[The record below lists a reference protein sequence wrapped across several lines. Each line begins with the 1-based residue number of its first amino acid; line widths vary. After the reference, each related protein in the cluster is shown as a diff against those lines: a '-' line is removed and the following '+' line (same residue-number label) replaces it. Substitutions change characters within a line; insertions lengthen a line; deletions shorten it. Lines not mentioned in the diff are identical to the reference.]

1 MLDLAASSLP
11 FQYAVVAL
19 LLFLGIFA
27 SKISSWVKIPTLL
40 MILFLGMLAGSEGI
54 GKIRFDDYDAAVKI
68 GTLGLIFILFSGGYD
83 TSWSSVRKVLVP
95 GTILSTFGVLL
106 TAVLTGLFAA
116 WLLDWNWRSGILLG
130 AVISST
136 DAAAVFALF
145 RSQSSSLKGD
155 LRPILEYESGSNDPM
170 ATFLTL
176 FMIDLMLDPSA
187 SVFSI
192 FYLMPLRIGVGTL
205 VGFLIGRYVAR
216 LMNHAKLDY
225 DGLYY
230 VIGIATVFLAYGLSE
245 LFAGNGFMAVYVCGL
260 TMGNSRFLFKH
271 GLGRFHD
278 GIAWLMQVSL
288 FLSLGLLVTPSQLPG
303 IALYG
308 AVLAV
313 FLMFAARPVS
323 VFVSLIGSSF
333 NFREKLLISWGGI
346 RGAAP
351 IVLSIFPCLSF
362 HKNPELFTNANLI
375 YGWPDPDE
383 AEELDTCFS
392 LAARHQE
399 DRINTAQICSLII
412 RRIMQIAGSG
422 RGEIVSCP
430 YSYIQDVLKYV
441 ADNLSDRCSVDQV
454 AEQFKVGRS
463 KFQADFRAVT
473 GIPYHQYLIR
483 LRLKL
488 AYDMIIEGNSIVK
501 TAMECG
507 YSSEAHFIKAFR

>member
-1 MLDLAASSLP
+1 MLDLAATSLP

-27 SKISSWVKIPTLL
+27 SKISSWIKIPTLL
-40 MILFLGMLAGSEGI
+40 MILFLGMLAGSEGL
-54 GKIRFDDYDAAVKI
+54 GKIRFDDYDNAVKI

-83 TSWSSVRKVLVP
+83 TSWSSVRKVLLP

-106 TAVLTGLFAA
+106 TAILTGLFAT
-116 WLLDWNWRSGILLG
+116 WLLGWDWKFGVLLG

-176 FMIDLMLDPSA
+176 FMIDLILDPTA

-205 VGFLIGRYVAR
+205 IGFLVGRYVAR

-230 VIGIATVFLAYGLSE
+230 VIGIATVCLAYGTSE
-245 LFAGNGFMAVYVCGL
+245 LLAGNGFMAVYVCGL

-303 IALYG
+303 IALCG
-308 AVLAV
+308 AGIAV
-313 FLMFAARPVS
+313 FLMFAARPAS
-323 VFVSLIGSSF
+323 VFISLIGSSF

-351 IVLSIFPCLSF
+351 IVLAIFPCLNF
-362 HKNPELFTNANLI
+362 HKDPELFANAVEIFNLVFFVVI
-375 YGWPDPDE
+375 GSVLIQSRSLMKLAQWLKLDE
-383 AEELDTCFS
+383 AARTRSRAPLEFEETGLSASRVYEFYITEDSPAAGQAIKDLDLPET
-392 LAARHQE
+392 
-399 DRINTAQICSLII
+399 
-412 RRIMQIAGSG
+412 
-422 RGEIVSCP
+422 
-430 YSYIQDVLKYV
+430 VLV
-441 ADNLSDRCSVDQV
+441 
-454 AEQFKVGRS
+454 
-463 KFQADFRAVT
+463 
-473 GIPYHQYLIR
+473 YLIR
-483 LRLKL
+483 RDGLFILPRGGTVIQPEDDVLMMMEPHIAPK
-488 AYDMIIEGNSIVK
+488 IETVFLTNSPK
-501 TAMECG
+501 EKAEPMTASC
-507 YSSEAHFIKAFR
+507 F